1 MQQKRRLVQRTGG
14 DISAAAA
21 PAAEEEG
28 ELFEET
34 FELEDGAALSGDE
47 GEGGEAGGGV
57 HESYVS
63 KYRGVEMRVKILE
76 NELVDTKEEEI
87 DLTRELDAANKVLEH
102 LLQEKQHCLREEE
115 RIRRTRELIQSQ
127 LAEQEQKLRQVT
139 QKQEGCSRRSALIV
153 ETLKPLTLEL
163 DKLRLLVEGT
173 DAI

>member
-34 FELEDGAALSGDE
+34 FELEDGAALSGDV
-47 GEGGEAGGGV
+47 GVGGEAGGGV

-63 KYRGVEMRVKILE
+63 KYRSVEMRVKILE

-173 DAI
+173 DAV